1 MSPFMSAGGSIIP
14 GLYNGNNGIT
24 YNGNFNC
31 PNNLSN
37 NYRGT
42 IQSIGNNAITI
53 STGSG

>member
-1 MSPFMSAGGSIIP
+1 MSAGGSIIP